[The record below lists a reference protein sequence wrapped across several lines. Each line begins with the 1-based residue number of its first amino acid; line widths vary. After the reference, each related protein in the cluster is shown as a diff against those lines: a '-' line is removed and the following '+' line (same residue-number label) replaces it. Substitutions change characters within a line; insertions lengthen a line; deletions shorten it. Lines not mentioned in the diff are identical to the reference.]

1 MINWMK
7 RRIERSRARC
17 HRAAGALRRPR
28 RAAISDDMNL
38 KAEPDTCVGFGMKAQ
53 SVKRVRRKADAF
65 ARA

>member
-17 HRAAGALRRPR
+17 HRAARALRRPPIAR
-28 RAAISDDMNL
+28 TRGDASL
-38 KAEPDTCVGFGMKAQ
+38 KADFDRCAGFGAKAQ
-53 SVKRVRRKADAF
+53 SAQGVRRRADAF

>member
-17 HRAAGALRRPR
+17 HRAARALRRPQ
-28 RAAISDDMNL
+28 RAGMRDDMSLN
-38 KAEPDTCVGFGMKAQ
+38 AEPDARVGFSVKAQ
-53 SVKRVRRKADAF
+53 SAEKTRRGADAF

>member
-17 HRAAGALRRPR
+17 HRAARALRRPR
-28 RAAISDDMNL
+28 QAATGDDVSL
-38 KAEPDTCVGFGMKAQ
+38 KAETDASDVFGAKAQ
-53 SVKRVRRKADAF
+53 GTKGVRRGADAF